1 MRATIR
7 NRELLALFKLP
18 STTFNKDGLDLD
30 M

>member
-18 STTFNKDGLDLD
+18 SATFSKEGLDADL
-30 M
+30 